1 MLFNTEYVELQASV
15 AAHGCEQLC
24 DGMALTLLLHR
35 KFCFIQTPPKHS
47 TSQRATKVSKK
58 VNANATVRLDLDL
71 APPSM
76 VSPALP
82 DGCVFRTAN
91 AFFVWL

>member
-1 MLFNTEYVELQASV
+1 VSLAYIVAMLFNTEYVELQASV

-24 DGMALTLLLHR
+24 DGMALTLLLRR

-58 VNANATVRLDLDL
+58 VNANATSRFGSG
-71 APPSM
+71 ATEY
-76 VSPALP
+76 
-82 DGCVFRTAN
+82 G
-91 AFFVWL
+91 